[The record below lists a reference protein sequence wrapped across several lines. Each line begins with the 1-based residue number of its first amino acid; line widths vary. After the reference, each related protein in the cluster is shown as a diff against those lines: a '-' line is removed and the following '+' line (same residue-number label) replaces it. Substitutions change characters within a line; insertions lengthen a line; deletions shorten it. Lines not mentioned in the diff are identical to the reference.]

1 MMKYRKQKPEIYTS
15 DILDEIFKEITPEE
29 MEKSKNKMLLAAKID
44 EAIKAKGWKKK
55 DFASALNKQP
65 SEITKWLSGN
75 HNFTADTLWE
85 IEKVLN
91 IELINLNI
99 GEAEEIA
106 NFRATATQKINSTQ
120 QVNAFNLFYLDFLTS
135 NKDGLISNSNRYR
148 A

>member
-1 MMKYRKQKPEIYTS
+1 
-15 DILDEIFKEITPEE
+15 